1 MINPDIWKATRCV
14 ISGDGKKFHESFNK
28 GEKAEETELNARLLF
43 PQSIHPH
50 WVAIPSSYTQ
60 RDVKPTFKQ
69 FSPNFKLLC
78 ECPTALKYKLN
89 LAWLLFSAADLT
101 PIDCQNPFRKKKRL
115 STLLLQ
121 PSDNIFWPAKKND
134 NCANQSHSRNI
145 SRPPLPQKKLEKFSS
160 PFY

>member
-14 ISGDGKKFHESFNK
+14 ISGDGKKFHESFKK

-89 LAWLLFSAADLT
+89 LTGLF
-101 PIDCQNPFRKKKRL
+101 F
-115 STLLLQ
+115 
-121 PSDNIFWPAKKND
+121 F
-134 NCANQSHSRNI
+134 SR
-145 SRPPLPQKKLEKFSS
+145 RPHPHQLPKPLPQKETSIYSTFTT
-160 PFY
+160 